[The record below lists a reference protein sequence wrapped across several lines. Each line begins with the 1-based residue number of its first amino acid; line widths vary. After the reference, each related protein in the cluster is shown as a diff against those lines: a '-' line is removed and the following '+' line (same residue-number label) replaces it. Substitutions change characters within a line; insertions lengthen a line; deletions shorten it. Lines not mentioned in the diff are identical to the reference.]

1 MYVGV
6 QTRSDWHDT
15 WQGAR
20 EHRTLRN
27 GKKSSMWIA
36 ENSDCI
42 QIVKPLAQSSRSR
55 SIGNELDECGPSI
68 EIKKRH
74 NANVCK
80 ITKIN
85 EFVFT

>member
-1 MYVGV
+1 MSVCRRAQTGMILGSELEDTGHYVMV
-6 QTRSDWHDT
+6 KQ
-15 WQGAR
+15 
-20 EHRTLRN
+20 
-27 GKKSSMWIA
+27 SSMWIA

-42 QIVKPLAQSSRSR
+42 HTVKPLAQSSRSR